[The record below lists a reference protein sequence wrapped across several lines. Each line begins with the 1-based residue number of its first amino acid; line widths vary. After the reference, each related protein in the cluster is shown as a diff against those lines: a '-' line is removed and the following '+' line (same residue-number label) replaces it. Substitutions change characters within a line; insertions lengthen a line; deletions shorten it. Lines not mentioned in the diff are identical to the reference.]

1 MALRQ
6 YRIPV
11 FYGIAQNV
19 TENRQND
26 GESPDACNMDTL
38 GGRLSVAKGYV
49 RESAY
54 AHPAPETV
62 QRLYVWHRPQ
72 GRRLIVATQRVVFVL
87 DETAGE
93 WKSIYDFGADAT
105 GAQYDFLPVK
115 IASTEYLL
123 IASASARMAKWDG
136 ESAAAAAFGSAEGLS
151 DIAVNF
157 TELYYSRLFTAGDAN
172 NPSRLYYSQAPG
184 DTRTIENWTAASE
197 SENVSGGFVDVG
209 TDSDPITELFALSNQ
224 LLIFK
229 RDSLYRLLGD
239 RPGNFR
245 IQPVNGTMQQP
256 VQTACVRAG
265 DVLYFL
271 TAGGMYYFDG
281 QTVQRKADADKVRVL
296 LERANLSA
304 CVAAAR
310 TDRLYFAFREASGA
324 GANDAVLIYDLA
336 RGTYMLRRGFT
347 AYGLFAAGGTMYLLD
362 QNGYVCRF
370 EEGETYDGARIDA
383 YWKTPMTDLDSKAV
397 VKRLEELYLRG
408 SGGILSVEAV
418 TESGTVYNERLMPGG
433 SERILELGLT
443 GEGRAFQLVFRNVN
457 GSHFTIDGGVELIM
471 DMQRRVL

>member
-26 GESPDACNMDTL
+26 GESPDACNMDTSC
-38 GGRLSVAKGYV
+38 GRLSVAKGYV
-49 RESAY
+49 RESPIAF
-54 AHPAPETV
+54 PAPESV
-62 QRLYVWHRPQ
+62 RRLYTWRQAGVRK
-72 GRRLIVATQRVVFVL
+72 LLVATVSELFVL

-93 WKSIYDFGADAT
+93 WKSIYNFAVEASA
-105 GAQYDFLPVK
+105 AQYDFLPVK

-123 IASASARMAKWDG
+123 IANGAARMAKWDG
-136 ESAAAAAFGSAEGLS
+136 VSETAQAFGSIEGLS
-151 DIAVNF
+151 DTAVNYV
-157 TELYYSRLFTAGDAN
+157 ELYYARLFAAGN
-172 NPSRLYYSQAPG
+172 PENPSRLYYSQAPG
-184 DTRTIENWTAASE
+184 DTRTIENWASAEE
-197 SENVSGGFVDVG
+197 SENVSGGFVEVG
-209 TDSDPITELFALSNQ
+209 TDSDPITGLFAMSNQ

-256 VQTACVRAG
+256 VHIACERAG

-271 TAGGMYYFDG
+271 TNGGMYYFDG
-281 QTVQRKADADKVRVL
+281 QTVQRKADADKVRL
-296 LERANLSA
+296 LLIDANLSA
-304 CVAAAR
+304 CTAAAR
-310 TDRLYFAFREASGA
+310 GDRLYFSFREAAGD

-336 RGTYMLRRGFT
+336 RGTYMLRRGFQ
-347 AYGLFAAGGTMYLLD
+347 ARGIYAAGGTLYLLD
-362 QNGYVCRF
+362 GSGYVCRF

-397 VKRLEELYLRG
+397 NKRLEELYLRG

-433 SERILELGLT
+433 SERILELGLC
-443 GEGRAFQLVFRNVN
+443 GDGRSFQLVFRNVN